1 VAKADPD
8 DFAVRKKLAEL
19 AMGVKDYAGAEQWAN
34 QAMEI
39 DVTDAEMQALA
50 EKLEKAKKG
59 G

>member
-1 VAKADPD
+1 M
-8 DFAVRKKLAEL
+8 R
-19 AMGVKDYAGAEQWAN
+19 VKDYAGAEQWAN

-39 DVTDAEMQALA
+39 DVTDAEIQALA